1 MSRMKALA
9 EDALAAANELCEAA
23 MSHGHRCEGCPL
35 WVEAGTVD
43 PRYDHYGDVQ
53 PEETDYCILDWLSER
68 AEEER

>member
-23 MSHGHRCEGCPL
+23 IRHGLRCDDCPL

-43 PRYDHYGDVQ
+43 PRYDHYGETQD
-53 PEETDYCILDWLSER
+53 EKTDYCVIDWLSER
-68 AEEER
+68 AEEKR